1 MLKFKDLPKEIQNAM
16 LDEQVRQ
23 GNKRDRKVFENYT
36 DCNVQAG
43 GFSWANSREKYFF
56 WSDIIHIG
64 KTKVFFDRYPLK
76 LTAKRNKNGNNKDFQ
91 ENKPHFDKQAHTILK
106 WMLRGYWADSK
117 KMFERFGIVDARPRF
132 RAIRQHLELECQKVP
147 NGKGLKRWRILPTK
161 LAEYKK
167 MYK

>member
-23 GNKRDRKVFENYT
+23 GNKRDRKVFERYL
-36 DCNVQAG
+36 DARLSYG
-43 GFSWANSREKYFF
+43 GFNWSSSRDDFDF
-56 WSDIIHIG
+56 WYQIIIDG
-64 KTKVFFDRYPLK
+64 NLKTFFDKYPLK

-117 KMFERFGIVDARPRF
+117 KMFEKFGIVDARPRF
-132 RAIRQHLELECQKVP
+132 KAIREHLELECQKVP
-147 NGKGLKRWRILPTK
+147 NGKGLKRWRISPNK
-161 LAEYKK
+161 LQEYKK

>member
-1 MLKFKDLPKEIQNAM
+1 MLKFNDLPKQIQKAM

-23 GNKRDRKVFENYT
+23 GNKRDRKVFDTFTASNHSR
-36 DCNVQAG
+36 G
-43 GFSWANSREKYFF
+43 GFTWQKTKEKHDFWA
-56 WSDIIHIG
+56 DIILYG
-64 KTKVFFDRYPLK
+64 KINLFFKLYPLK

-147 NGKGLKRWRILPTK
+147 NGKGLKRWRISPNK
-161 LAEYKK
+161 LQEYKK

>member
-1 MLKFKDLPKEIQNAM
+1 MLKFKYLPKEIQKAM

-23 GNKRDRKVFENYT
+23 GNKRDRKVFEKDICAT
-36 DCNVQAG
+36 DFNG
-43 GFSWANSREKYFF
+43 GFDWMESKEKKDF
-56 WSDIIHIG
+56 WWDIIIVENI
-64 KTKVFFDRYPLK
+64 KAFFDKYPLK

-132 RAIRQHLELECQKVP
+132 KAIREHLELECQKVP
-147 NGKGLKRWRILPTK
+147 NGKGLKRWRISPNK
-161 LAEYKK
+161 LQEYKK

>member
-1 MLKFKDLPKEIQNAM
+1 MLKFKYLPKQIQNAM

-23 GNKRDRKVFENYT
+23 GNKRDRKVFERDVNSSFI
-36 DCNVQAG
+36 DG
-43 GFSWANSREKYFF
+43 GFDWTKSKEKYPF
-56 WSDIIHIG
+56 WLNVFSG
-64 KTKVFFDRYPLK
+64 NYKTFFDRYPLK

-117 KMFERFGIVDARPRF
+117 KMFKRFGIVDARPRF
-132 RAIRQHLELECQKVP
+132 KAIREHLELECQKVP
-147 NGKGLKRWRILPTK
+147 NGKGLKRWRLNPNK

-167 MYK
+167 LYL

>member
-1 MLKFKDLPKEIQNAM
+1 MIKFNDLPKEIQKAM

-23 GNKRDRKVFENYT
+23 GNKRDRKVFEKYPASSYM
-36 DCNVQAG
+36 VG
-43 GFSWANSREKYFF
+43 GFSWEKSKEKFNF
-56 WSDIIHIG
+56 WWNVIQIG
-64 KTKVFFDRYPLK
+64 NTKVFFHRYPLK

-117 KMFERFGIVDARPRF
+117 KMFEKFGIVDARPRF

-147 NGKGLKRWRILPTK
+147 NGKGLKRWRISPHK

-167 MYK
+167 LYL